1 MVRVDPFYVN
11 NLVNSLDQTTLSEQQ
26 LSTELSS
33 GVRVTTLSD
42 SPVAAG
48 QNSLLNNEI
57 SQDDTFVQTASSE
70 QSMLQVSDSALGSVV
85 SQLTQAISL
94 ATEGNNGTL
103 NASDTAAIAQ
113 QLSGIRDEVL
123 SIANTSYLGKYV
135 FSGSQGGTPPFTL
148 NTGTSPATVSY
159 HGDSKVQYLTS
170 PTGQQIQL
178 NVPGDQIFSAAG
190 ADVLGTLNKLIADFS
205 SGTVSSTSISD
216 ATALK
221 TGLDNVSQQRVT
233 IDNSISRLQSSS
245 SYAQTEKT
253 QLQAAQ
259 NTLVAADTAQVA
271 TQLSTVE
278 TQHSALLNVISTLE
292 KGSLF
297 DYTH

>member
-1 MVRVDPFYVN
+1 MRVDPFYVN
-11 NLVNSLDQTTLSEQQ
+11 NLVASLDQTTVNEQQ

-33 GVRVTTLSD
+33 GVRVNSLSD

-70 QSMLQVSDSALGSVV
+70 QSMLQVTDSALGSVV

-103 NASDTAAIAQ
+103 NTSDTAAIAK

-135 FSGSQGGTPPFTL
+135 FSGSQGSTQPFTL
-148 NTGTSPATVSY
+148 NTGTSPATVTY
-159 HGDSKVQYLTS
+159 NGDSNVQYVTT
-170 PTGQQIQL
+170 PTAQRIQL
-178 NVPGDQIFSAAG
+178 NVPGNQIFTAAG

-205 SGTVSSTSISD
+205 SGTVSSTSILD
-216 ATALK
+216 ATGLK
-221 TGLDNVSQQRVT
+221 TALDNVSQQRVT
-233 IDNSISRLQSSS
+233 IDNSISRLGAAST
-245 SYAQTEKT
+245 YAQTEKT
-253 QLQAAQ
+253 QLQSAQ

-278 TQHSALLNVISTLE
+278 TQHTALLNVISTLE